1 MATVLITGASRGIG
15 LALATQYV
23 ARGDAV
29 VGTARV
35 PGKATALAAL
45 AGSGPKPRVLALDA
59 TSPESLSAFATAASA
74 QTIDTLIVNAGQ
86 LEGRG
91 GIDDPANSF
100 EVWSRIL
107 SINVTGAFLSVKAA
121 LPGLAKSKGGKIAII
136 SSVMGSSSKAA
147 GASYSYRASKAAI
160 ANVAANLAVE
170 MKGRGIAVGC
180 YHPGWVRTG
189 MGGPSAAISPEES
202 ASGLVQRIDALSLA
216 TTGVFEDYAGAAIP
230 F

>member
-23 ARGDAV
+23 GRGDAV
-29 VGTARV
+29 LGTARV
-35 PGKATALAAL
+35 PGKATALAGL
-45 AGSGPKPRVLALDA
+45 SGPGPKPRVLALDA
-59 TSPESLSAFATAASA
+59 TSPESLAAFATAASA
-74 QTIDTLIVNAGQ
+74 QVVDTLIVNAGQ

-91 GIDDPANSF
+91 GIDDPANTS

-107 SINVTGAFLSVKAA
+107 AVNVTGAFLSVKAA
-121 LPGLAKSKGGKIAII
+121 LPALARAKGAKIAII
-136 SSVMGSSSKAA
+136 SSVMASSTKATGS
-147 GASYSYRASKAAI
+147 SYSYRASKAAI

-180 YHPGWVRTG
+180 YHPGWVRTD

-202 ASGLVQRIDALSLA
+202 AGGLVKRIDALSLA
-216 TTGVFEDYAGAAIP
+216 STGVFEDYAGAPVP